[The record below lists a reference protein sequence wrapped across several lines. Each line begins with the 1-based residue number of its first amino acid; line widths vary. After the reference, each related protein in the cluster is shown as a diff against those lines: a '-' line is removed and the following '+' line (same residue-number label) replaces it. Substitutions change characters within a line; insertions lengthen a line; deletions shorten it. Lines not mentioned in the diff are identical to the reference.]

1 MNRKLIGPALGAL
14 LLMAAVPTAAWA
26 HGHGRFSGDPS
37 AVHSSVAASA
47 STTSSPTSS
56 TGPTTPGAGRGHAP
70 NPKAQGHRHGPPA
83 NVAQLRTLRAKLL
96 VARRQYVQ
104 AVQTYFKTFSQAL
117 AAGQVSQESTALM
130 QLTSIQVTLAQ
141 AVKTEMAAQTAGNS
155 HGGGLANVVVKFQAE
170 LTALE
175 NAATEVQ
182 TLTQQLSSGAGS
194 SASPSSTS
202 SSPTSSSSPSS

>member
-83 NVAQLRTLRAKLL
+83 NVAQLRALRAKLL

-130 QLTSIQVTLAQ
+130 QLKSIQVTLAQ
-141 AVKTEMAAQTAGNS
+141 AAGNS

-194 SASPSSTS
+194 SASPSSSS